1 MQPYQKEYITNLKDI
16 SVLATRKTLDCHSFD
31 TYCETLLQNRSL
43 IETKI
48 NRNIALLRDELFL
61 LFDRLFEARAEE
73 LAELE
78 EFAQKLLDGKNELDG
93 GLFCQIYQA
102 LLSRARHTKDR
113 NAIIRCLYWL
123 GIGHHNMCSKMVGLD
138 WPDIEYYMSQMRL
151 CFTEAAAYLKYYDDI
166 DDIETKG
173 YILRSRANTSLGQFK
188 SASSKIR
195 LTRQTLALLQDE
207 TLQQK
212 TPELPW
218 DRYIYM
224 THQQMISGI
233 SYNRD
238 NDMTAQDVTAIME
251 SAHIVHKRRIQEA
264 ISSNEAPPMRSA
276 FSCYAIEYYCGLLT
290 LEELLGRMEELMD
303 LADTSSFSP
312 DAIYTVISLPAIY
325 CQYLREYPEQ
335 LSGRE
340 KYLESLYRKIV
351 AYTEAFPKDE
361 ANEQIFYFLRQLA
374 TTFIETANS
383 ISYGAFQQIMLIHF
397 APDIYV
403 HSQIVGKTAAAFCE
417 IIMNEEPAFFDDIE
431 YIRKI
436 PDPSA
441 KRRAVL
447 ELAMN
452 SGVFH
457 DVGKINFI
465 NLFTRTARQWFEE
478 EYEITH
484 LHTVVGSA
492 RLNACVSTRRYAAA
506 ALGHHSWYDGSHGYP
521 DSYKRLECP
530 YRQMVDVI
538 GLVDWIDNS
547 MTYAWLYGRAKK
559 SFDEAVEEAITLEG
573 KRFSPLLT
581 TRLRDKAVA
590 ETLRQAFETA
600 RYEAYRQLYEKTAPR
615 GKSPQDIIKL

>member
-1 MQPYQKEYITNLKDI
+1 MQPYQEEYLANLRDI
-16 SVLATRKTLDCHSFD
+16 AVLSTRQRPDCHSFE
-31 TYCETLLQNRSL
+31 TYRKKLLQSRSL
-43 IETKI
+43 LETKI
-48 NRNIALLRDELFL
+48 NRNIALLRDELFPQ
-61 LFDRLFEARAEE
+61 FDRLFEAQAEE

-123 GIGHHNMCSKMVGLD
+123 GIGYHNMCSKMVGLD
-138 WPDIEYYMSQMRL
+138 WSDIEYYMAQMRL
-151 CFTEAAAYLKYYDDI
+151 CFVEASAYLKYFDDI

-173 YILRSRANTSLGQFK
+173 YILRSRANTALGQFK

-195 LTRQTLALLQDE
+195 LTRQTLELLQDE
-207 TLQQK
+207 ELQQK
-212 TPELPW
+212 VPELPW
-218 DRYIYM
+218 DRYIYL
-224 THQQMISGI
+224 THQQMISSI
-233 SYNRD
+233 SYSRE
-238 NDMTAQDVTAIME
+238 NDMTPQDVTAIME

-264 ISSNEAPPMRSA
+264 ISSHEAPPMRSA

-303 LADTSSFSP
+303 LADTASFSA
-312 DAIYTVISLPAIY
+312 DAMYTVISMPAIY

-335 LSGRE
+335 LPGRE
-340 KYLESLYRKIV
+340 KYLESLYRKIIS
-351 AYTEAFPKDE
+351 YTEAFPEDA

-383 ISYGAFQQIMLIHF
+383 ISYGEFQQIMLIHF

-403 HSQIVGKTAAAFCE
+403 HSQVVGRTAAAFCG
-417 IIMNEEPAFFDDIE
+417 IIMDEEPDFFDDIE

-436 PDPSA
+436 SNPGA
-441 KRRAVL
+441 KRQAVL
-447 ELAMN
+447 EFAMN

-465 NLFTRTARQWFEE
+465 SLFTRTARQWFAA
-478 EYEITH
+478 EYEITQ

-492 RLNACVSTRRYAAA
+492 RLKACASTRLFAAA
-506 ALGHHSWYDGSHGYP
+506 ALGHHSWYDGSRGYP
-521 DSYKRLECP
+521 ESYKRLECP
-530 YRQMVDVI
+530 ERQMVDVI
-538 GLVDWIDNS
+538 GLIDWMDNS
-547 MTYAWLYGRAKK
+547 MNRAWLYGHAKK
-559 SFDEAVEEAITLEG
+559 NFDETVQEALTLEG

-581 TRLRDKAVA
+581 ARLRDNAAV
-590 ETLRQAFETA
+590 ETLRQAFETT
-600 RYEAYRQLYEKTAPR
+600 RYEAYRQLYLQTGAH

>member
-1 MQPYQKEYITNLKDI
+1 MQPYQEEYIANLRDI
-16 SVLATRKTLDCHSFD
+16 AVLATRSNLDCHSFD
-31 TYCETLLQNRSL
+31 TYLDTLLHNRSL
-43 IETKI
+43 TENKI
-48 NRNIALLRDELFL
+48 DRNIELLRDELFPL
-61 LFDRLFEARAEE
+61 LDRLFEADSDE
-73 LAELE
+73 LTELE

-123 GIGHHNMCSKMVGLD
+123 GIGRHNICNKMVGLD

-151 CFTEAAAYLKYYDDI
+151 CFAEAAAYLKYYDAI

-207 TLQQK
+207 EFQQK

-224 THQQMISGI
+224 THQQMTSSI
-233 SYNRD
+233 SYNRE

-251 SAHIVHKRRIQEA
+251 SAHIVHKRRIHEA
-264 ISSNEAPPMRSA
+264 ISNREVPPMRSA

-303 LADTSSFSP
+303 LADTSSFSC
-312 DAIYTVISLPAIY
+312 DAMYTVISLPAIY
-325 CQYLREYPEQ
+325 CKYLREYPEQ

-351 AYTEAFPKDE
+351 RYTESFPKNE
-361 ANEQIFYFLRQLA
+361 ADGMIFFYLRQLA
-374 TTFIETANS
+374 TTYIETANS
-383 ISYGAFQQIMLIHF
+383 ISYGEFQQTMLIHF

-403 HSQIVGKTAAAFCE
+403 HSQVVGKTAAAFCE

-436 PDPSA
+436 SNSDA
-441 KRRAVL
+441 KREAVL
-447 ELAMN
+447 DLAMN

-465 NLFTRTARQWFEE
+465 NLFTRTSRQWFEE

-506 ALGHHSWYDGSHGYP
+506 ALGHHSWYDGSRGYP
-521 DSYKRLECP
+521 ESYKRLECP

-538 GLVDWIDNS
+538 GLIDWMDNS
-547 MTYAWLYGRAKK
+547 MTYAWLYGHTKK
-559 SFDEAVEEAITLEG
+559 NFDEAIQEAIALEG

-581 TRLRDKAVA
+581 TRLRDKAVTEA
-590 ETLRQAFETA
+590 LRQAFEAA
-600 RYEAYRQLYEKTAPR
+600 RHEAYRQLYRKTAPR

>member
-1 MQPYQKEYITNLKDI
+1 MQPYQEEYITNLKDI
-16 SVLATRKTLDCHSFD
+16 AALAAHKTLDCHSFD

-61 LFDRLFEARAEE
+61 LFDRLFEAKAEE

-166 DDIETKG
+166 EDIETKG

-312 DAIYTVISLPAIY
+312 DTIYTVISLPAIY

-417 IIMNEEPAFFDDIE
+417 IIMNEEPSFFDDIE

-492 RLNACVSTRRYAAA
+492 RLDACVSTRRYAAA

-547 MTYAWLYGRAKK
+547 MTYAWLCGRAKK

-590 ETLRQAFETA
+590 DTLRQAFETA

>member
-1 MQPYQKEYITNLKDI
+1 MQPYQEEYIANLRDI
-16 SVLATRKTLDCHSFD
+16 AVLATRKNPDCHSFD
-31 TYCETLLQNRSL
+31 TYRDTLLQNRSL
-43 IETKI
+43 IADKI
-48 NRNIALLRDELFL
+48 NRNIALLRDELFP
-61 LFDRLFEARAEE
+61 LFDRLFEAGPDE
-73 LAELE
+73 LAQLE
-78 EFAQKLLDGKNELDG
+78 EFAQNLLDGKNELDG

-102 LLSRARHTKDR
+102 LLSRARHRKDH

-123 GIGHHNMCSKMVGLD
+123 GIGHHNMCGKMVGLD

-151 CFTEAAAYLKYYDDI
+151 CFAEAAAYLKYYDEI

-195 LTRQTLALLQDE
+195 LTRQTLTLLQDE
-207 TLQQK
+207 EFQQK

-224 THQQMISGI
+224 THQQMTSSI
-233 SYNRD
+233 SYSRD

-251 SAHIVHKRRIQEA
+251 SAHIVHRRQIQEA
-264 ISSNEAPPMRSA
+264 ISNSEAPPMRSA

-303 LADTSSFSP
+303 LADTSSFSS
-312 DAIYTVISLPAIY
+312 DTIYTIISLPAIY
-325 CQYLREYPEQ
+325 CKYLREYPEQ

-351 AYTEAFPKDE
+351 AYTKAYPANE
-361 ANEQIFYFLRQLA
+361 ANEQIFYFLRQAA

-383 ISYGAFQQIMLIHF
+383 ISYGEFQQTMLIHF

-403 HSQIVGKTAAAFCE
+403 HSQVVGKTAAAFCE
-417 IIMNEEPAFFDDIE
+417 IIISEDPAFFDDIA
-431 YIRKI
+431 YIRQI
-436 PDPSA
+436 SNPDA
-441 KRRAVL
+441 KREAIL

-457 DVGKINFI
+457 DVGKINFTS
-465 NLFTRTARQWFEE
+465 LYTRTARQWFEE

-492 RLNACVSTRRYAAA
+492 RLNACASTRRYAAA

-521 DSYKRLECP
+521 ESYRRLECP
-530 YRQMVDVI
+530 YRQMVDVV
-538 GLVDWIDNS
+538 GLIDWMDNS
-547 MTYAWLYGRAKK
+547 MTYAWLYGHAKK
-559 SFDEAVEEAITLEG
+559 NFDEAVQEAIALEG

-581 TRLRDKAVA
+581 TRLRDKAVTGA
-590 ETLRQAFETA
+590 IRQAFDTA
-600 RYEAYRQLYEKTAPR
+600 RSEAYRQLYLETALHE
-615 GKSPQDIIKL
+615 KSPQDIIKL

>member
-436 PDPSA
+436 PDSSA

>member
-1 MQPYQKEYITNLKDI
+1 MQPYQEEYIANLKDI
-16 SVLATRKTLDCHSFD
+16 AVLATRKNLDCHSFE
-31 TYCETLLQNRSL
+31 TYRKTLLQNRSL
-43 IETKI
+43 IETLI
-48 NRNIALLRDELFL
+48 NRNIALLRDELFP
-61 LFDRLFEARAEE
+61 LFDRLFEAQADE
-73 LAELE
+73 LADLE
-78 EFAQKLLDGKNELDG
+78 EFAQNLLNGKNELDG

-102 LLSRARHTKDR
+102 LLSRARHTKDC

-138 WPDIEYYMSQMRL
+138 WSDIEYYMSQMRL
-151 CFTEAAAYLKYYDDI
+151 CFAEASAYLKYYDDI

-173 YILRSRANTSLGQFK
+173 YILRSRANTALGQFK
-188 SASSKIR
+188 SASAKIR
-195 LTRQTLALLQDE
+195 LTRQTLALLQDKE
-207 TLQQK
+207 LQQK

-218 DRYIYM
+218 DGYIYM

-233 SYNRD
+233 SYSRE

-264 ISSNEAPPMRSA
+264 ISSHEAPPMRSA

-303 LADTSSFSP
+303 LADTSSFSR
-312 DAIYTVISLPAIY
+312 DAMYTVISLPAIY

-351 AYTEAFPKDE
+351 AYTEAFPADE

-374 TTFIETANS
+374 TTFIETPNS
-383 ISYGAFQQIMLIHF
+383 MSYGEFQQTMLIHF
-397 APDIYV
+397 APDIYI
-403 HSQIVGKTAAAFCE
+403 HSQVIGNTASAFCG
-417 IIMNEEPAFFDDIE
+417 IIMDEDPTFFDDIG
-431 YIRKI
+431 YIREI
-436 PDPSA
+436 TDPDA
-441 KRRAVL
+441 KRQAVL
-447 ELAMN
+447 EFAMN

-457 DVGKINFI
+457 DVGKINFTS
-465 NLFTRTARQWFEE
+465 LFTRTARQWFEE

-492 RLNACVSTRRYAAA
+492 RLSACPSTRRYAAA

-521 DSYKRLECP
+521 ESYNRLDCP
-530 YRQMVDVI
+530 DRQMVDVI
-538 GLVDWIDNS
+538 GLIDWMDNS
-547 MTYAWLYGRAKK
+547 MTYAWLYGHTKK
-559 SFDEAVEEAITLEG
+559 SFDETVQEAIALEG

-581 TRLRDKAVA
+581 TRLRDKNVTEA
-590 ETLRQAFETA
+590 LRHAFETA
-600 RYEAYRQLYEKTAPR
+600 RYAAYQRLYQETIPHT
-615 GKSPQDIIKL
+615 KSPQDIIRL

>member
-1 MQPYQKEYITNLKDI
+1 MQPYQEEYIANLRDI
-16 SVLATRKTLDCHSFD
+16 AVLATRKSLDCHSFD
-31 TYCETLLQNRSL
+31 TYRDTLLQNRSL
-43 IETKI
+43 IEAKI
-48 NRNIALLRDELFL
+48 NRNIELLRDELFP
-61 LFDRLFEARAEE
+61 LFDRLFEAEPDA
-73 LAELE
+73 LTELE

-93 GLFCQIYQA
+93 GLFCRIYQA
-102 LLSRARHTKDR
+102 LLSRARHTRDR
-113 NAIIRCLYWL
+113 NAIIRYLYWL

-151 CFTEAAAYLKYYDDI
+151 CFTEAAAYLKYYDEI
-166 DDIETKG
+166 DDIETRG
-173 YILRSRANTSLGQFK
+173 YILRSRANTSLGQFR

-207 TLQQK
+207 ELQQK

-218 DRYIYM
+218 DKYIYM

-233 SYNRD
+233 SYSRE

-264 ISSNEAPPMRSA
+264 ISNKEAPPMRSA

-303 LADTSSFSP
+303 LADTSSFSC
-312 DAIYTVISLPAIY
+312 DAMYTVISLPAIY

-351 AYTEAFPKDE
+351 AYTIAFPKDE
-361 ANEQIFYFLRQLA
+361 ATEQIFYYLRQLA

-383 ISYGAFQQIMLIHF
+383 ISYGEFQQTMLIHF

-403 HSQIVGKTAAAFCE
+403 HSQIVGRTAAAFCE
-417 IIMNEEPAFFDDIE
+417 LIMNEEPAFFDDIE
-431 YIRKI
+431 YIQKMS
-436 PDPSA
+436 DPGA
-441 KRRAVL
+441 KREAVL

-452 SGVFH
+452 SGIFH

-465 NLFTRTARQWFEE
+465 SLFTRTARQWFEE
-478 EYEITH
+478 EYEITQ

-521 DSYKRLECP
+521 ESYKRLECP

-538 GLVDWIDNS
+538 GLIDWMDNS

-559 SFDEAVEEAITLEG
+559 SFDETIQEAISLEG

-581 TRLRDKAVA
+581 TRLRDKTVTG
-590 ETLRQAFETA
+590 TLRQAFETA
-600 RYEAYRQLYEKTAPR
+600 RYESYRQLYQETTPHE
-615 GKSPQDIIKL
+615 KSPQDIIKL

>member
-1 MQPYQKEYITNLKDI
+1 MQPYQEEYIANLKDI
-16 SVLATRKTLDCHSFD
+16 AVLATRKHLDCHSFE
-31 TYCETLLQNRSL
+31 TYQKTLLQNRSL
-43 IETKI
+43 IETRI
-48 NRNIALLRDELFL
+48 NRNIELLRDELFP
-61 LFDRLFEARAEE
+61 LFDRLFEAKPEE
-73 LAELE
+73 LEELE
-78 EFAQKLLDGKNELDG
+78 EFAQKLLNGKNELDG

-102 LLSRARHTKDR
+102 LLIRARHAKDR

-123 GIGHHNMCSKMVGLD
+123 GIGRHNICNKMVGLD

-151 CFTEAAAYLKYYDDI
+151 CFAEASAYLKYYDNI
-166 DDIETKG
+166 DNIETKG
-173 YILRSRANTSLGQFK
+173 YILRSRANTALGQFK
-188 SASSKIR
+188 SASAKIR
-195 LTRQTLALLQDE
+195 LTRQTLALLQDTE
-207 TLQQK
+207 LQQK

-233 SYNRD
+233 SYSRE

-264 ISSNEAPPMRSA
+264 ISSHEAPPMRSA

-303 LADTSSFSP
+303 LADTSSFSC
-312 DAIYTVISLPAIY
+312 DAMYTVISLPAIY

-340 KYLESLYRKIV
+340 KYLESLYRKII
-351 AYTEAFPKDE
+351 AYTKSFPEEE

-383 ISYGAFQQIMLIHF
+383 ISYGEFQQTILIHF

-403 HSQIVGKTAAAFCE
+403 HSQIVGKTAVAFCE
-417 IIMNEEPAFFDDIE
+417 IIMNEDPAFFDDIE
-431 YIRKI
+431 SIHKI
-436 PDPSA
+436 SDPDA
-441 KRRAVL
+441 KREAVL

-465 NLFTRTARQWFEE
+465 SLFTRTARQWFEE
-478 EYEITH
+478 EYEITR

-521 DSYKRLECP
+521 ESYKRLECP

-538 GLVDWIDNS
+538 GLLDWIDNS
-547 MTYAWLYGRAKK
+547 MTYAWLYGHAKK
-559 SFDEAVEEAITLEG
+559 SFDEAVQKAIALEG

-581 TRLRDKAVA
+581 TRLRDKTVTN
-590 ETLRQAFETA
+590 TLRQAFEMA
-600 RYEAYRQLYEKTAPR
+600 RCEAYQQLYQETVSHKR
-615 GKSPQDIIKL
+615 LPQDIIRL

>member
-452 SGVFH
+452 SGIFH

-590 ETLRQAFETA
+590 DTLRQAFETA